1 MSGWSDS
8 QGCSSPCEFMLGKLA
23 FPLKLDSTFPVNF
36 PERTRRT
43 PSRAEQPHHAREMA
57 DDPVRSAGEIKND
70 ARDDRLSG
78 PMSLRHR
85 ERNHVRKQMAADAR
99 DKCWETRDAY
109 VECAR
114 GVHFPCPC
122 AGIPDYFNCV
132 SSSSQAGR
140 SACRSCAAASSRSS
154 THA

>member
-36 PERTRRT
+36 PERTHPRVA
-43 PSRAEQPHHAREMA
+43 PAFFLARDEMA

-122 AGIPDYFNCV
+122 AGIRDDFNCV
-132 SSSSQAGR
+132 SSSPQAGR

>member
-8 QGCSSPCEFMLGKLA
+8 QGCSSPVREFGACSCEFPGSFSFLLA
-23 FPLKLDSTFPVNF
+23 EDH
-36 PERTRRT
+36 ER
-43 PSRAEQPHHAREMA
+43 AREMP

-122 AGIPDYFNCV
+122 AGIPDDFDCV

-140 SACRSCAAASSRSS
+140 LACHSCAAASSRSS